1 MKSALARRIAKLE
14 PRIIPQPV
22 PHVCVVPNG
31 GTASEAI
38 GEFKR
43 RHAAKLKPYHALIVV
58 PDRVTTPEQ
67 EADFKARFQAHQARI
82 VAEARS
88 ARPKEANDA

>member
-1 MKSALARRIAKLE
+1 MSLARRIAKLE

-22 PHVCVVPNG
+22 PHVVMVPHG
-31 GTASEAI
+31 DTAAAAVAA
-38 GEFKR
+38 FKQ
-43 RHAAKLKPYHALIVV
+43 RHAAKLKPYHALIIV

-67 EADFKARFQAHQARI
+67 EADFKARFHEHQKRL

-88 ARPKEANDA
+88 SRPKEANDG

>member
-1 MKSALARRIAKLE
+1 MSLARRIAKLE

-22 PHVCVVPNG
+22 PHVCIVPNG
-31 GTASEAI
+31 STASEAI

-43 RHAAKLKPYHALIVV
+43 RHAAKLKPYHALIIV

-67 EADFKARFQAHQARI
+67 EAEFKARFHEHQKRL

-88 ARPKEANDA
+88 SRPKEATDG